1 MIVPATTVP
10 FFSSMVT
17 VSLFSFIRNLR
28 KSLSQRMQAGSGAA
42 DSLRPS
48 TPGRRRKGNA
58 GGGAGAAAPTDRTS
72 FMVGSQATTLYAA
85 AANPAERGS
94 LRLCTR
100 EKRLSAGVCA
110 RPRYFEHTQQGG
122 SSLASARL
130 AALHRSILDPAVR
143 WCSHTYKLKTTAW
156 QNYKVLARYCTVR
169 SCA

>member
-1 MIVPATTVP
+1 
-10 FFSSMVT
+10 
-17 VSLFSFIRNLR
+17 
-28 KSLSQRMQAGSGAA
+28 
-42 DSLRPS
+42 
-48 TPGRRRKGNA
+48 
-58 GGGAGAAAPTDRTS
+58 
-72 FMVGSQATTLYAA
+72 MVGSQATTLYAA

-143 WCSHTYKLKTTAW
+143 WCSHTYKLKTTCDWPLFRQGEA
-156 QNYKVLARYCTVR
+156 VSLASL
-169 SCA
+169 SCAPIS